1 MELKDENI
9 FASIK
14 YEGHLVEDGFLDA
27 RRAGEAL
34 IGIDETLRYFLYQ
47 ENPDFEKVEFEV
59 PVRIRKG
66 SWETLFPEN
75 INEVLIKT
83 SLTWGAMKYFG
94 SAFSEMAKKDF
105 KDVGF
110 TDVFEQAFKGLTWV
124 VKMAV
129 HLGSL
134 TIKKLENLKFSK
146 DNKEVALTNKQ
157 GETLWVPTEYLE
169 LFINCP
175 PKLFSN
181 LARVIEE
188 ERELVIIYNKGKEAE
203 TARVNHKRKFIFLPE
218 EDEEAILFPE
228 LEHGQY
234 VELEGHITRGNE
246 SSNTIGFFYKNHV
259 LTCPPDSGNVRDYR
273 QFLFSNCVLKGYVD
287 RLDKKGDYKEKRP
300 RIRFV
305 QIVSVDRAGNQQ
317 KLFE

>member
-1 MELKDENI
+1 MEPKDENI

-34 IGIDETLRYFLYQ
+34 IGIDEILRYFLYQ
-47 ENPDFEKVEFEV
+47 ENPEFEKIKFEV
-59 PVRIRKG
+59 PVRVRKG
-66 SWETLFPEN
+66 SWETIFPEN

-94 SAFSEMAKKDF
+94 SALGEMAKRDF

-110 TDVFEQAFKGLTWV
+110 KDVFQQAFKGLTWV
-124 VKMAV
+124 VKVAV

-134 TIKKLENLKFSK
+134 TKKKLEKLKFSK
-146 DNKEVALTNKQ
+146 DNKEVGLTNDE
-157 GETLWVPTEYLE
+157 GEILWVPTDYLE
-169 LFINCP
+169 LFTNCP

-188 ERELVIIYNKGKEAE
+188 ERELVISYNKDKEIE
-203 TARVNHKRKFIFLPE
+203 TARVNHKRKFIFIPE
-218 EDEEAILFPE
+218 EDEEEILFPE

-234 VELEGHITRGNE
+234 VELEGHISRGNE
-246 SSNTIGFFYKNHV
+246 NSNTIGFFYENHV
-259 LTCPPDSGNVRDYR
+259 LTCIPDSGNVRDYR
-273 QFLFSNCVLKGYVD
+273 QFLFSNCILKGYVD

-300 RIRFV
+300 RIRFIHV
-305 QIVSVDRAGNQQ
+305 VSTAKPDNQQ
-317 KLFE
+317 RLFE